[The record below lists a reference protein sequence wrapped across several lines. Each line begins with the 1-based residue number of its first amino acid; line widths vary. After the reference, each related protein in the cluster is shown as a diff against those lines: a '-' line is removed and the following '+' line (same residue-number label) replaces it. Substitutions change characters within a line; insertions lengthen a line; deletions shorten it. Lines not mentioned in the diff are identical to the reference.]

1 MNPTSYGRSMALA
14 KKEVVN
20 YDVKYLAR
28 LLVMARLMTKKQ
40 AKKAVAEEAAIR
52 REILREKVHGEDG
65 RNQSHYEVTPAEVVA
80 RLGFKKKNGE
90 LLDEDD
96 IMQVVADDADLP
108 FEKPDPLELDMEL
121 IAKTMSRPFARRH
134 SCVALRREEGKVVT
148 ALDNPYDQLLRH
160 ELRTLIPSDLKLVV
174 SPKSDILQ
182 IITEVY
188 GLRSS
193 ITAAEQEVTEGID
206 LGNLEQFIKLKDVD
220 QIDATDRPV
229 INAVEYLLHYA
240 FEQRASDIHLE
251 PKRNH
256 TMVRLRIDGVLH
268 GIYKFPRAIHAALVS
283 RIKMLARMDIA
294 EKRRPQDGRI
304 KTERNGREVELR
316 VSTLPVAFGEKAVVR
331 VFDPQDL
338 LQSLDKVG
346 FFKDELKTWRN
357 FINRPHG
364 MILVTGPTGSGKTTT
379 LYSSLREV
387 SGPEVNITT
396 VEDPIEMVYPEFNQ
410 VLVQRRIDVTFAT
423 ALRSILRQDPD
434 VVMIG
439 EIRDGET
446 ASMATQAALT
456 GHQVFSTL
464 HTNDT
469 SSAVSRMLDM
479 GVEPFLLSS
488 TLVGVMAQRLLRTV
502 CRKCKTR
509 VELTP
514 EQVDL
519 LNINLPPRSGKT
531 LPVYYGKGCVSC
543 RGTGYYGRTAIFE
556 LLEVDEVVQKLVAD
570 EAPAPDIRKAARA
583 NGMVSLR
590 ESAIKK
596 MAQGKTT
603 YDEVLSIV
611 SDDRQ

>member
-1 MNPTSYGRSMALA
+1 MA
-14 KKEVVN
+14 KKEVVD
-20 YDVKYLAR
+20 YSVKYLAR
-28 LLVMARLMTKKQ
+28 LLVKAGLMTKVQ
-40 AKKAVAEEAAIR
+40 AKRAVAEEAAIR
-52 REILREKVHGEDG
+52 SEILREKVHGEDG
-65 RNQSHYEVTPAEVVA
+65 RRQAHYEVTPAEVIV
-80 RLGFKKKNGE
+80 RLGFKKKDGE

-96 IMQVVADDADLP
+96 VMQIVAQDAGLP
-108 FEKPDPLELDMEL
+108 FRKPDPLDLDMEL
-121 IAKTMSRPFARRH
+121 IAKTMSRPFAKRH

-251 PKRNH
+251 PKRNY

-304 KTERNGREVELR
+304 KTERDGREVELR

-338 LQSLDKVG
+338 LQSLDKIG

-387 SGPEVNITT
+387 AGPEVNVTT

-410 VLVQRRIDVTFAT
+410 VLVQRRIDITFAS

-446 ASMATQAALT
+446 AAMATQAALT

-469 SSAVSRMLDM
+469 ASAVSRMLDM
-479 GVEPFLLSS
+479 GVESFLLSS

-502 CRKCKTR
+502 CRKCKTK

-531 LPVYYGKGCVSC
+531 LPVYYGKGCVRC

-556 LLEVDEVVQKLVAD
+556 LLEIDEVVRQLVAE

-603 YDEVLSIV
+603 FEEVV
-611 SDDRQ
+611 TVMADRR

>member
-1 MNPTSYGRSMALA
+1 MA
-14 KKEVVN
+14 KKEVVD
-20 YDVKYLAR
+20 YSVKYLAR
-28 LLVMARLMTKKQ
+28 LLVKAGLMTKVQ
-40 AKKAVAEEAAIR
+40 AKRAVAEEAAIR
-52 REILREKVHGEDG
+52 SEILREKVHGEDG
-65 RNQSHYEVTPAEVVA
+65 RRQAHYEVTPAEVIV
-80 RLGFKKKNGE
+80 RLGFKKKDGE

-96 IMQVVADDADLP
+96 VMQIVAQDAGLP
-108 FEKPDPLELDMEL
+108 FRKPDPLDLDMEL
-121 IAKTMSRPFARRH
+121 IAKTMSRPFAKRH

-220 QIDATDRPV
+220 KIDATDRPV

-304 KTERNGREVELR
+304 KTERDGREVELR

-338 LQSLDKVG
+338 LQSLDKIG

-387 SGPEVNITT
+387 AGPEVNVTT

-410 VLVQRRIDVTFAT
+410 VLVQRRIDITFAS

-446 ASMATQAALT
+446 AAMATQAALT

-469 SSAVSRMLDM
+469 ASAVSRMLDM
-479 GVEPFLLSS
+479 GVESFLLSS

-502 CRKCKTR
+502 CRKCKTK

-531 LPVYYGKGCVSC
+531 LPVYYGKGCVRC

-556 LLEVDEVVQKLVAD
+556 LLEIDEVVRQLVAE

-603 YDEVLSIV
+603 FEEVV
-611 SDDRQ
+611 TVMADRR